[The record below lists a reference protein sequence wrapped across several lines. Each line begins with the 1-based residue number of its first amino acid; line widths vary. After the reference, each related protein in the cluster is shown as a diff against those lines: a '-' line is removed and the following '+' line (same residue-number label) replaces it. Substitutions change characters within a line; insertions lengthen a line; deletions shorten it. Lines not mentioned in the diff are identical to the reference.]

1 MRLIEKEIEDLRRI
15 LGEMV
20 DTVRSQMDLCAVA
33 IENNSPDLIK
43 KIKKKE
49 KKVNKYDIEVEKKC
63 ERIIA
68 LFQPVALDLRFLFAS
83 IKANLYLEQIGDNF
97 SSISSYLR
105 QMEEPIQEKWI
116 EKLYLREMIQRVK
129 EIYEITVKAFFE
141 ADTELAKSVFL
152 KDETIDR
159 IHRYTQRRFAQF
171 IKEYDGNMTEFI
183 YIMAIVKHL
192 EKVADHCVSIAE
204 ETLYYI
210 EGVYYKHSPL
220 KRQFLSSEE

>member
-20 DTVRSQMDLCAVA
+20 DTVRSQMELCAEA

-83 IKANLYLEQIGDNF
+83 IKTNLYLEQIGDNLN
-97 SSISSYLR
+97 SISSYLM
-105 QMEEPIQEKWI
+105 QMENPIAEKWI
-116 EKLYLREMIQRVK
+116 EKLYFREMIQRVK
-129 EIYEITVKAFFE
+129 EIYETAVKAFFE

-152 KDETIDR
+152 KDETVDR
-159 IHRYTQRRFAQF
+159 IHRYTQRRFSQF
-171 IKEYDGNMTEFI
+171 IKEYEGDTTEFI
-183 YIMAIVKHL
+183 YIMAIIKHL
-192 EKVADHCVSIAE
+192 EKVADHCVSISE

-220 KRQFLSSEE
+220 KKQILSEE